1 MAETNKLPKKM
12 IDGIVKLDDKEIK
25 LNFGLQFACDVDNY
39 REDVAMMQGIDNIVI
54 VATSL
59 IKRKLDVLKDLLT
72 FSLKGIVED
81 EVSTSEKVL
90 EQYAMEKGGLE
101 KLYNLFFT
109 NVLANPFLSEQ
120 VQMNLKIINHIM
132 NMAKI
137 EQQAKEMQ
145 LEEMI
150 EAMNKEMEQAKEM
163 MKNKKA

>member
-12 IDGIVKLDDKEIK
+12 IDGIVKLDDEEIK